1 MVELVW
7 DVWQWQRLS
16 DIEQQ
21 DRLETNSQDADPHQ
35 RVKALQQTVER
46 LSLASAA
53 MWSLVKQR
61 TELTDQDLVT
71 RLRRMEGE
79 QAEGKSTA
87 AKCTKC
93 GRTIPPRKARCIYCG
108 EKRETSTVSA
118 AGL

>member
-21 DRLETNSQDADPHQ
+21 DRLQSNGQDADPEE
-35 RVKALQQTVER
+35 RLKALQQTVGR

-79 QAEGKSTA
+79 QADGKSLA

-93 GRTIPPRKARCIYCG
+93 GRTVPPRKSRCIYCG
-108 EKRETSTVSA
+108 EKLDSTTASA
-118 AGL
+118 DGL